1 MEKHVIM
8 ESSRRTQ
15 GGGHVK
21 KEYRVCPKK
30 FKCVWAEQSGDV
42 YFCMLSSCP
51 CTAISDGAME
61 WRERYLKETE
71 KNK

>member
-1 MEKHVIM
+1 M
-8 ESSRRTQ
+8 
-15 GGGHVK
+15 K

-30 FKCVWAEQSGDV
+30 FKCVWAEQSGDA

-61 WRERYLKETE
+61 LRERYLKETE